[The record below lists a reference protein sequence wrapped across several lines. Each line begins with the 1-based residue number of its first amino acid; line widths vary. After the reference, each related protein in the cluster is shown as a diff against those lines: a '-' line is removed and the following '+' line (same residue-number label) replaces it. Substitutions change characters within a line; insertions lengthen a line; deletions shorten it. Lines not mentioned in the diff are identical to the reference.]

1 MNFSIYSPAYCKIIE
16 HYIEDLLSVNYI
28 KQVPEMVRQG
38 RQQNICNLILIQT
51 FETVT
56 EFS

>member
-1 MNFSIYSPAYCKIIE
+1 
-16 HYIEDLLSVNYI
+16 
-28 KQVPEMVRQG
+28 MVRQG

-56 EFS
+56 EFSWILAYVL